1 MNREFKRRMK
11 REEKQQQRAV
21 SRGTQRPPIPTQQQK
36 RERVG
41 FRQYLREIGA
51 ELRRVNW
58 PTSSEVITYSIVVIF
73 VVTVLTFV
81 VFGLDFGFAKAI
93 IELFKPQT

>member
-11 REEKQQQRAV
+11 REERLQQRAMA
-21 SRGTQRPPIPTQQQK
+21 RGGPRPPMPVQQK

-41 FRQYLREIGA
+41 FRQYLREIQA

-58 PTSSEVITYSIVVIF
+58 PTRAEVTTYSIVVVFI
-73 VVTVLTFV
+73 VAILTGL
-81 VFGLDFGFAKAI
+81 VFAADFGFAQAI
-93 IELFKPQT
+93 IALFRPQR

>member
-11 REEKQQQRAV
+11 REERLQQRAMA
-21 SRGTQRPPIPTQQQK
+21 RGGPRPPMPVQQK

-41 FRQYLREIGA
+41 FRQYLREIQA

-58 PTSSEVITYSIVVIF
+58 PTRAEVVTYSIVVVF
-73 VVTVLTFV
+73 VVAVLTGL
-81 VFGLDFGFAKAI
+81 VFATDFGFAQAI
-93 IELFKPQT
+93 ITLFRPQR